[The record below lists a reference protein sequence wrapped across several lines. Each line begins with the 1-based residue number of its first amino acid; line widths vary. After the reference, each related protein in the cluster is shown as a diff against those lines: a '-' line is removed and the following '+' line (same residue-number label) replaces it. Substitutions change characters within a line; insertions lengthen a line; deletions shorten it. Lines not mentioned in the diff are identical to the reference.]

1 MKDVIIQINR
11 ILNDMNRLV
20 LIGNGF
26 DLAHDLKTSYKD
38 FIYWYWKQRVTGLH
52 NVAHTLSDDSL
63 CELEISNGETWST
76 FYFRN
81 SMSLKKKNGEEL
93 YKFLTKHKDTFR
105 IGYTPFFGNIHKSLE
120 TKRWVD
126 IENEYYSLLT
136 EFAIRSKSEEKVAK
150 LNQQL
155 AYIKELLITYLTQI
169 NKIDI
174 QPINTIKTKIYAP
187 INKFEVAIGWQKNLK
202 EYIDWSL
209 EQGKDYWRMKYGDSI
224 AYSDI
229 DEYKSDPKADYP
241 RCFMTPD
248 NIMLLNFNYTRTAE
262 LYVTNRSNVT
272 VNYIHGY
279 LSDPES
285 VIFGYGDEL
294 DKDYP
299 LLKEVKDDA
308 CLRNVKS
315 INYHNSDNYRKFLD
329 FIESGPYQVV
339 IMGHSCGNSDRT
351 LLNTLFEHP
360 NCISIKPY
368 FYQIDEENDKYL
380 ELVQS
385 IHRNF
390 KDMKMMRDRVVN
402 KRYTEPLIRFKK
414 NTL

>member
-1 MKDVIIQINR
+1 
-11 ILNDMNRLV
+11 MNRLV

-76 FYFRN
+76 FYFQN
-81 SMSLKKKNGEEL
+81 SMRLKKKNGEEL

-105 IGYTPFFGNIHKSLE
+105 IGYTPFFEKIHKALE
-120 TKRWVD
+120 TKLWVD
-126 IENEYYSLLT
+126 IENEYYRLLT
-136 EFAIRSKSEEKVAK
+136 GFVIRTKSEKEVAK

-155 AYIKELLITYLTQI
+155 AYIKEKLIEYLI
-169 NKIDI
+169 KISEIDI
-174 QPINTIKTKIYAP
+174 NPINTIKTKIYAP
-187 INKFEVAIGWQKNLK
+187 IKKTEVAIAWQKKLK
-202 EYIDWSL
+202 EYIDWCM
-209 EQGKDYWRMKYGDSI
+209 EQGKDYWKKKYGNSI

-229 DEYKSDPKADYP
+229 DEYEFNPNADYP

-262 LYVTNRSNVT
+262 LYVNNHSNVT
-272 VNYIHGY
+272 VNYIHGN

-285 VIFGYGDEL
+285 IIFGYGDEL

-299 LLKEVKDDA
+299 LLKEVDDDG
-308 CLRNVKS
+308 CLCNVKS
-315 INYHNSDNYRKFLD
+315 INYLNSDNYRKFLD
-329 FIESGPYQVV
+329 FIESDPYQVV

-351 LLNTLFEHP
+351 LLNKLFEHK
-360 NCISIKPY
+360 NCVSIKPY
-368 FYQIDEENDKYL
+368 FYIKKDGSDNYL

-390 KDMKMMRDRVVN
+390 TDMNLMRDRVVN
-402 KRYTEPLIRFKK
+402 KLYCE
-414 NTL
+414 TLT

>member
-1 MKDVIIQINR
+1 
-11 ILNDMNRLV
+11 MNRLV

-26 DLAHDLKTSYKD
+26 DLAHGLHTSYKD

-52 NVAHTLSDDSL
+52 DVAFTLSDDPL
-63 CELEISNGETWST
+63 CELEISNGQTWSV
-76 FYFRN
+76 FYFQN
-81 SMSLKKKNGEEL
+81 SMYLKQAKGEEL
-93 YKFLTKHKDTFR
+93 YKFLTNRRDAFR
-105 IGYTPFFGNIHKSLE
+105 IGYTPFFGNIHKALE

-136 EFAIRSKSEEKVAK
+136 EFAIRSKSEKEVVQ

-155 AYIKELLITYLTQI
+155 AYIKKLLIIYLTQI
-169 NKIDI
+169 NEIEI

-187 INKFEVAIGWQKNLK
+187 INRNEVAIEWQKKLK
-202 EYIDWSL
+202 EYIDWGI
-209 EQGKDYWRMKYGDSI
+209 EQGKDYWKRKYGDII

-229 DEYKSDPKADYP
+229 DEYKLNPKADYP
-241 RCFMTPD
+241 RCFMAPD

-262 LYVTNRSNVT
+262 FYVTNRSNVT
-272 VNYIHGY
+272 VNYIHGN
-279 LSDPES
+279 LNDPES
-285 VIFGYGDEL
+285 IIFGYGDEL

-308 CLRNVKS
+308 CLLNVKS
-315 INYHNSDNYRKFLD
+315 INYHNSDNYRNFLD

-380 ELVQS
+380 ELIKS

-402 KRYTEPLIRFKK
+402 KRYTEPLIKFEKK
-414 NTL
+414 N

>member
-76 FYFRN
+76 FYFQN
-81 SMSLKKKNGEEL
+81 SMRLKKKNGEEL

-105 IGYTPFFGNIHKSLE
+105 IGYTPFFEKIHKALE
-120 TKRWVD
+120 TKLWVD
-126 IENEYYSLLT
+126 IENEYYRLLT
-136 EFAIRSKSEEKVAK
+136 GFVIRTKSEKEVAK

-155 AYIKELLITYLTQI
+155 AYIKEKLIEYLI
-169 NKIDI
+169 KISEIDI
-174 QPINTIKTKIYAP
+174 NPINTIKTKIYAP
-187 INKFEVAIGWQKNLK
+187 IKKTEVAIAWQKKLK
-202 EYIDWSL
+202 EYIDWCM
-209 EQGKDYWRMKYGDSI
+209 EQGKDYWKKKYGNSI

-229 DEYKSDPKADYP
+229 DEYEFNPNADYP

-262 LYVTNRSNVT
+262 LYVNNHSNVT
-272 VNYIHGY
+272 VNYIHGN

-285 VIFGYGDEL
+285 IIFGYGDEL

-299 LLKEVKDDA
+299 LLKEVDDDG
-308 CLRNVKS
+308 CLCNVKS
-315 INYHNSDNYRKFLD
+315 INYLNSDNYRKFLD
-329 FIESGPYQVV
+329 FIESDPYQVV

-351 LLNTLFEHP
+351 LLNKLFEHK
-360 NCISIKPY
+360 NCVSIKPY
-368 FYQIDEENDKYL
+368 FYIKKDGSDNYL

-390 KDMKMMRDRVVN
+390 TDMNLMRDRVVN
-402 KRYTEPLIRFKK
+402 KLYCE
-414 NTL
+414 TLT

>member
-1 MKDVIIQINR
+1 
-11 ILNDMNRLV
+11 MNRLV

-26 DLAHDLKTSYKD
+26 DLAHGLKTSYKD
-38 FIYWYWKQRVTGLH
+38 FIYWYWKQRVAGLH

-63 CELEISNGETWST
+63 CELEITNGETWSV
-76 FYFRN
+76 FYFNN
-81 SMSLKKKNGEEL
+81 SMYLKKAKGEEL
-93 YKFLTKHKDTFR
+93 YKFLTKRRDTFR
-105 IGYTPFFGNIHKSLE
+105 IAYTPFFENIHKAIE

-126 IENEYYSLLT
+126 IENEYYRLLT
-136 EFAIRSKSEEKVAK
+136 QLAIIRRSGKEVVK
-150 LNQQL
+150 LNLQL
-155 AYIKELLITYLTQI
+155 EYIKEKLIEYLTQI
-169 NKIDI
+169 NAINI
-174 QPINTIKTKIYAP
+174 QPKTTIKTKIYAP
-187 INKFEVAIGWQKNLK
+187 INKNEVAIEWQQKLK
-202 EYIDWSL
+202 EYIDWSM
-209 EQGKDYWRMKYGDSI
+209 EQGKDYWKKKYGDSI

-229 DEYKSDPKADYP
+229 DEYKSNPKADYP

-248 NIMLLNFNYTRTAE
+248 NIMLLNFNYTKTAE

-272 VNYIHGY
+272 INYIHGN

-299 LLKEVKDDA
+299 LLKEVNDDA
-308 CLRNVKS
+308 CLRNVKA
-315 INYHNSDNYRKFLD
+315 INYLNSDNYRRFLD
-329 FIESGPYQVV
+329 FIESGPFQVV

-368 FYQIDEENDKYL
+368 FYQKDENNDKYL

-402 KRYTEPLIRFKK
+402 KRYTEPLIKFEKK
-414 NTL
+414 TH

>member
-1 MKDVIIQINR
+1 MNR
-11 ILNDMNRLV
+11 IV

-26 DLAHDLKTSYKD
+26 DLAHDLNTSYKE
-38 FIYWYWKQRVTGLH
+38 FIYWYWKQRVNGLH

-105 IGYTPFFGNIHKSLE
+105 IGYTPFFEKIHKALE
-120 TKRWVD
+120 TKLWVD
-126 IENEYYSLLT
+126 IENEYYRLLT
-136 EFAIRSKSEEKVAK
+136 GFVIRTKSEKEVAK

-155 AYIKELLITYLTQI
+155 AYIKEKLIEYLI
-169 NKIDI
+169 KISEIDI
-174 QPINTIKTKIYAP
+174 NPINTIKTKIYAP
-187 INKFEVAIGWQKNLK
+187 IKKTEVAIAWQKKLK
-202 EYIDWSL
+202 EYIDWCM
-209 EQGKDYWRMKYGDSI
+209 EQGKDYWKKKYGNSI

-229 DEYKSDPKADYP
+229 DEYEFNPNADYP

-262 LYVTNRSNVT
+262 LYVNNHSNVT
-272 VNYIHGY
+272 VNYIHGN

-285 VIFGYGDEL
+285 IIFGYGDEL

-299 LLKEVKDDA
+299 LLKEVDDDG
-308 CLRNVKS
+308 CLCNVKS
-315 INYHNSDNYRKFLD
+315 INYLNSDNYRKFLD
-329 FIESGPYQVV
+329 FIESDPYQVV

-351 LLNTLFEHP
+351 LLNKLFEHK
-360 NCISIKPY
+360 NCVSIKPY
-368 FYQIDEENDKYL
+368 FYIKKDGSDNYL

-390 KDMKMMRDRVVN
+390 TDMNLMRDRVVN
-402 KRYTEPLIRFKK
+402 KLYCE
-414 NTL
+414 TLT